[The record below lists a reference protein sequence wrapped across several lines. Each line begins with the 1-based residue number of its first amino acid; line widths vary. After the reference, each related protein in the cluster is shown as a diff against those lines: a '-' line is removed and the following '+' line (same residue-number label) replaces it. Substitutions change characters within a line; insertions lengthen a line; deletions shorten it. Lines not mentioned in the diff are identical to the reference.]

1 MTTITTIPTGCL
13 GGLDVRQGDTL
24 RILAS
29 RGNELV
35 VELRRDTASE
45 PRSSG
50 IISQWLRSARGSVRL
65 EPGES
70 ADDVRMDYYSTKF
83 GLDG

>member
-1 MTTITTIPTGCL
+1 MITIRTIAADCL

-29 RGNELV
+29 RGNEWV
-35 VELRRDTASE
+35 VEICRDTVRE
-45 PRSSG
+45 PRGSG
-50 IISQWLRSARGSVRL
+50 IISQWLRSAKGSVRL

-70 ADDVRMDYYSTKF
+70 VDDVRMDFYSTKY
-83 GLDG
+83 GLDR